1 LKIIQ
6 QFLGYLRNLLYVSTV
21 IEREMM
27 MKNVK
32 ELLKRWKYELAEEEM
47 SCTTDWTEEQFEDFG
62 TMIEELEEAI
72 TKDGNTI
79 GKWEVVGEPTKHN
92 LKF

>member
-1 LKIIQ
+1 
-6 QFLGYLRNLLYVSTV
+6 
-21 IEREMM
+21 

-47 SCTTDWTEEQFEDFG
+47 SCTTDWTEEQFEAMG

-72 TKDGNTI
+72 KKDLN
-79 GKWEVVGEPTKHN
+79 E
-92 LKF
+92 

>member
-1 LKIIQ
+1 
-6 QFLGYLRNLLYVSTV
+6 
-21 IEREMM
+21 
-27 MKNVK
+27 
-32 ELLKRWKYELAEEEM
+32 LAEEEM
-47 SCTTDWTEEQFEDFG
+47 SSTTHWTEEQFEDFG

-79 GKWEVVGEPTKHN
+79 AGKWVVVGEQTKHN

>member
-1 LKIIQ
+1 MK
-6 QFLGYLRNLLYVSTV
+6 
-21 IEREMM
+21 

-47 SCTTDWTEEQFEDFG
+47 SSTTHWTEEQFEDFG

-72 TKDGNTI
+72 KKDSNTI